1 MGKLTKDKSLLLDKL
16 ISDCI
21 TFGLSVKEGL
31 EYIGRE
37 SPGEPIAE
45 RTYFRRRRKLL
56 ADKTRVSWFSNFTR
70 IGFVQLHKKLME
82 GLEKSYEDTMH
93 QLFVE
98 QRKIPRNEP
107 LIIKL
112 KMTHMEQ
119 VDMLAELSLGT
130 PVIAAISAK
139 LDKTDQGLE
148 FHYRHS
154 LGKRNKY

>member
-1 MGKLTKDKSLLLDKL
+1 LGYVTKDKSQLLDKL
-16 ISDCI
+16 VSDSI
-21 TFGLSVKEGL
+21 TFGLNLKEAL
-31 EYIGRE
+31 EYIRRE
-37 SPGEPIAE
+37 CPDCVISE
-45 RTYFRRRRKLL
+45 RTYFRRRRRLL
-56 ADKTRVSWFSNFTR
+56 TDKTRNSWFSHFTR

-82 GLEKSYEDTMH
+82 GLEKCYEDTMH

-98 QRKIPRNEP
+98 QHKNPRNES

-139 LDKTDQGLE
+139 LDKSDQGLE
-148 FHYRHS
+148 FHYMHS
-154 LGKRNKY
+154 LGKQNKY